1 MSLAGNIGFD
11 LVSDHDLIQFRA
23 PIDVNLRFFAVC
35 VLDRILFALHIHQ
48 GVFGQRLPSCR
59 FCLDVRHRIGCCN
72 DPGSKTKCDDRQ
84 HWQHQIFHSSYS
96 LTAKRRKYERV
107 SYIRETHGTG
117 EIPRRKYVTNCTQEG
132 PSSCAISLF
141 FPPALLLGLW
151 TLLRGHPK
159 LGRLLGCAPRFFLYQ

>member
-11 LVSDHDLIQFRA
+11 LVSNHDLIQFRA
-23 PIDVNLRFFAVC
+23 PIDVNLGFFAVY

-84 HWQHQIFHSSYS
+84 H
-96 LTAKRRKYERV
+96 
-107 SYIRETHGTG
+107 
-117 EIPRRKYVTNCTQEG
+117 
-132 PSSCAISLF
+132 
-141 FPPALLLGLW
+141 
-151 TLLRGHPK
+151 
-159 LGRLLGCAPRFFLYQ
+159 